1 MNDSSCV
8 ELSHRLEY
16 RHSLGQMAPFFA
28 ALSESRIAGTRCESC
43 QRTYVPPRATCS
55 IDGSPAEWVDV
66 STSGT
71 VVATSTLARRPK
83 YAPAGP
89 PELVLGLVQ
98 LDGVDTAL
106 LAELVTDQTI
116 EAGARVQAVFR
127 DATSH
132 PAQQLA
138 FSPEN
143 SPTAK
148 GDQQ

>member
-1 MNDSSCV
+1 MNDSPYV
-8 ELSHRLEY
+8 ELSHRLDY

-28 ALSESRIAGTRCESC
+28 ALSDSRIAGTRCVSC
-43 QRTYVPPRATCS
+43 QRTYVPPRAKCS
-55 IDGSPAEWVDV
+55 IDGSSAEWADV

-71 VVATSTLARRPK
+71 LVATSTIARRPK
-83 YAPAGP
+83 YAAAGP

-106 LAELVTDQTI
+106 LAELVDGQTI
-116 EAGARVQAVFR
+116 EAGARVRAVFR

-138 FSPEN
+138 FAVEN
-143 SPTAK
+143 SHTAR
-148 GDQQ
+148 GGRL